1 MMTVV
6 GTPLL
11 ALLRRRRLLKDRLR
25 WLGLHDEQIV
35 HWLRGLKSCPA
46 SPPAAIPSSVIETLQ
61 QHRLI
66 RFAPASPAQPVVP
79 EARKKPS
86 LAFVQAVN
94 LELTYDCNW
103 DCGHCIQQGIRKRLA
118 GTWLPTSVGNQVL
131 KDAWFAG
138 LLSAGVNFTG
148 GEVFL
153 PKSNLP
159 ELMEVARSLKI
170 EVRIN
175 TNGWWGNRENIRV
188 GQMEFR
194 SPAHVVGWLRESG
207 VALLALSYDTRY
219 TARPEAWD
227 SVASVIREC
236 ENQGQLYQI
245 VCTGVGRRGAF
256 ALCDHLTERA
266 GISPNR
272 LVPMEMID
280 IGGASGQDGKPLQ
293 WTSAL
298 ELGYCV
304 PCGGKGFHRPT
315 LLHIAPDGGVRTC
328 LYAPGGGW
336 MGNVNRE
343 SLLNIVNRFAENPV
357 AAAFTSGEAESFA
370 ETNIKPYA
378 QVYRSVNHPCAALA
392 VLARA
397 IEAASEPNAVPLP
410 IHDRIASDFNIH
422 AKVLTGVSRA
432 ASTDK

>member
-11 ALLRRRRLLKDRLR
+11 ALLRRKRLLKDRLR
-25 WLGLHDEQIV
+25 WLGIHDAQIV
-35 HWLRGLKSCPA
+35 HWLRDLDSCAAKSPTVVPTSA
-46 SPPAAIPSSVIETLQ
+46 VEILQ
-61 QHRLI
+61 RHRLI
-66 RFAPASPAQPVVP
+66 HVDSPGPSQPTAA
-79 EARKKPS
+79 EARSKSS

-131 KDAWFAG
+131 RDAWFAG

-159 ELMEVARSLKI
+159 ELMEAARSLKI
-170 EVRIN
+170 DVRIN
-175 TNGWWGNRENIRV
+175 TNGWWGNQENIRV

-227 SVASVIREC
+227 AVASVIREC

-245 VCTGVGRRGAF
+245 VCTGVGRRKTF
-256 ALCDHLTERA
+256 ALCDHLTERM

-280 IGGASGQDGKPLQ
+280 IGGAAGQDGKPLL
-293 WTSAL
+293 WSSAL

-315 LLHIAPDGGVRTC
+315 LLHVAPDGGVRTC

-343 SLLNIVNRFAENPV
+343 SLLDIVNRFADNPV
-357 AAAFTSGEAESFA
+357 AAAFTHEEAESIA
-370 ETNIKPYA
+370 ETVVKPYA
-378 QVYRSVNHPCAALA
+378 HLYQSLNHPCAALA

-397 IEAASEPNAVPLP
+397 IESASEPNAVPSA

-422 AKVLTGVSRA
+422 V
-432 ASTDK
+432 